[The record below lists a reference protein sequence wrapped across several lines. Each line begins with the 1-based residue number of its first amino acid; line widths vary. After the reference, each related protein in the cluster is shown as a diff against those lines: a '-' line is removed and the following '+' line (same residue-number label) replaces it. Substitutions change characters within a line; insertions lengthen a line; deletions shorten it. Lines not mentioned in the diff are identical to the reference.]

1 MSVPQDKSLRITCGF
16 YGLYELY
23 AWSSP
28 RLEAAN
34 YLKREVSHTL
44 ITLSGNSYLRCLRP
58 RFAVLYMFNS
68 WFVGGLSHADSYR
81 MRFYTLFDA
90 TSS

>member
-1 MSVPQDKSLRITCGF
+1 MSPPKTNPLRITCGF

-44 ITLSGNSYLRCLRP
+44 IALTGNSYLRCLRP
-58 RFAVLYMFNS
+58 RFADLYIINS
-68 WFVGGLSHADSYR
+68 EFVDGWSPVDSSHT
-81 MRFYTLFDA
+81 RFYTQFDA
-90 TSS
+90 MSS